1 MPDLATHPILFLFDR
16 EEDLRMDCQQI
27 IMNFT
32 VAPSIDDLEALAALV
47 MESLPDELA
56 RNCEELVVA
65 VEDIA
70 DETIVRDL
78 ELDDSFDLPVLYKS
92 AKEIAP
98 GIERKVAN
106 DDDVLVLYRRAV
118 LDMWCETGED
128 LQAII
133 RQVMIE
139 ELGRY
144 FEFSDDDIE
153 DMAERHYQGM
163 L

>member
-1 MPDLATHPILFLFDR
+1 
-16 EEDLRMDCQQI
+16 MDCQQI

-32 VAPSIDDLEALAALV
+32 VPPSVDDIEALAKV
-47 MESLPDELA
+47 VVEGLPDELS
-56 RNCEELVVA
+56 RECEELVVS

-70 DETIVRDL
+70 DETTVNDL
-78 ELDDSFDLPVLYKS
+78 DLDDAFDLPALYKS

-118 LDMWCETGED
+118 LDIWCDTGED
-128 LQAII
+128 FQSLI
-133 RQVMIE
+133 RQVIIE
-139 ELGRY
+139 ELGRF

-153 DMAERHYQGM
+153 DMNSRHYQGM

>member
-1 MPDLATHPILFLFDR
+1 
-16 EEDLRMDCQQI
+16 MDCQQI
-27 IMNFT
+27 IMNFS
-32 VAPSIDDLEALAALV
+32 APPSLEDIEALTGV
-47 MESLPDELA
+47 VVDMLPDELA
-56 RNCEELVVA
+56 RECEDLSII

-70 DETIVRDL
+70 DDTTLNDL
-78 ELDDSFDLPVLYKS
+78 DLDDAYDLPALYKS

-106 DDDVLVLYRRAV
+106 DDDVLVIYRRAV
-118 LDMWCETGED
+118 LDVWVETGDD
-128 LQAII
+128 LQAVI
-133 RQVMIE
+133 RQTVID

-153 DMAERHYQGM
+153 EMSARHYQGM